1 MTTRWRLLQ
10 AGLLAMA
17 VLSLSPA
24 ALAQEQEPDL
34 SEINSEEFIRDIEA
48 TIADID
54 AGTATT
60 ESAVETTI
68 RLEADV
74 FFDFDQDRLRPDA
87 QSALTDVAQQI
98 REDGATQLQIGGH
111 TDSVGDDA
119 YNQALSERRAAAVE
133 AFLGEQLGG
142 VRTSAQG
149 FGDTQPIAPNETE
162 SGEDNPEGRAQN
174 RRVEITYPQ

>member
-1 MTTRWRLLQ
+1 MLAVALL
-10 AGLLAMA
+10 G
-17 VLSLSPA
+17 LSPA
-24 ALAQEQEPDL
+24 ALAQEQDIL
-34 SEINSEEFIRDIEA
+34 GINSDEFIRDIEA
-48 TIADID
+48 TIVDID

-87 QSALTDVAQQI
+87 ESSLTDVAQQI
-98 REDGATQLQIGGH
+98 RDDGATRLQIGGH

-133 AFLGEQLGG
+133 AFLGQQLGG

-149 FGDTQPIAPNETE
+149 FGATQPIAPNEIE